1 VTTMHLVAQ
10 YRQFATDYRRLA
22 AMLTK
27 LAHKLAMELLANR
40 IGQGCRKSRNDARS
54 KEPAEP

>member
-1 VTTMHLVAQ
+1 MQLVAQ